1 MEDATWW
8 QRGVIYHIYP
18 RSFMDSDAATG
29 LVTCR
34 ASSTG
39 RIT

>member
-1 MEDATWW
+1 MGDATWW

-18 RSFMDSDAATG
+18 RSFMDTTATG
-29 LVTCR
+29 WATCR

-39 RIT
+39 WTT